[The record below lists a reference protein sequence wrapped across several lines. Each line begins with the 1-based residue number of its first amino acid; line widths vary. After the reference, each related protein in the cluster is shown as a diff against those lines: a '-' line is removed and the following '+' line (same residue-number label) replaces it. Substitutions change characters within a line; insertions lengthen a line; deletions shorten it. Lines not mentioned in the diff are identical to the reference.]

1 MTDHADDERI
11 TTKPGRVELAD
22 TVAGKSIVWIL
33 DVTASVN
40 RSLIGD
46 EHLSMSVKSGEE
58 SKSSRERRLCV
69 RRLGDCPVG
78 DHLAIVIHLFHND
91 MLMKTIPELRMTAL
105 RATNPRQRWHCP
117 VDENAEVW
125 RDLYAIIE
133 ERPAADIEYLTTAHP
148 MPRIFTNPP
157 YSTPPWDCEGARN
170 FILNLDSQVMLD
182 MVRRIYEL
190 DPDLL
195 HNLTTENRRQMF
207 LG

>member
-1 MTDHADDERI
+1 MNRQFNPSETIRINRGKLPKPVETSLTLFLTTLTDHADDERI

-22 TVAGKSIVWIL
+22 TVAGKPIVWIL

-40 RSLIGD
+40 RSLMGD

-105 RATNPRQRWHCP
+105 RATNPRQ
-117 VDENAEVW
+117 
-125 RDLYAIIE
+125 
-133 ERPAADIEYLTTAHP
+133 
-148 MPRIFTNPP
+148 
-157 YSTPPWDCEGARN
+157 S
-170 FILNLDSQVMLD
+170 
-182 MVRRIYEL
+182 
-190 DPDLL
+190 
-195 HNLTTENRRQMF
+195 
-207 LG
+207 